1 MDINK
6 ICTACNIKIDK
17 HNYRKWTIVC
27 GGCYNKNKRMYHI
40 EKQSPNNNEN
50 VMYESNNNRTFII
63 GFSNCGKTI
72 LINDIFSRNQH
83 QIYIITK
90 VNKPVSPKL

>member
-17 HNYRKWTIVC
+17 HNYSKWTIVC

-40 EKQSPNNNEN
+40 EKQSPNNNEMLCMN
-50 VMYESNNNRTFII
+50 P
-63 GFSNCGKTI
+63 
-72 LINDIFSRNQH
+72 
-83 QIYIITK
+83 ITTEH
-90 VNKPVSPKL
+90 SS